1 LATTTISYFR
11 DYTKPKST
19 IALGLF
25 YALTFVLAWLVAP
38 SAQAQDRKGKQP
50 LTNPQAEE
58 IFIEAMK
65 QNMLGD
71 KEKAL
76 SYLAKAA
83 DANPENG
90 SIYYKIADIKAG
102 QNKLKEAEEY
112 INKALELSE
121 DNKYF
126 YMLGAEIALNQQKF
140 KEGAKL
146 LTKALKK
153 FPYAEDIYPYL
164 AETYVA
170 QREYDQALKVY
181 DRYHKNFGPTEET
194 SRQKQ
199 SILLKMNKLGLAIEE
214 AKNLVAAYTDEP
226 AYGMMLVEMLL
237 SNEKISE
244 AENYIKEHNTS
255 LATQPTYHLLLYEI
269 AIKKGKGTEA
279 QREMMAA
286 LGHSDL
292 PLENKIKYLGRYFT
306 GGMSAEDSVFI
317 AQALD
322 TILVVHA
329 SDARAYILKADFLAS
344 RGQVEQARAL
354 YTRSLAF
361 DETKFAVWEQIVKID
376 LDLQEMDSLIAH
388 TDRAVEFFP
397 TNGVFWFYNGVANA
411 AKKRNEKAIIALER
425 AKKFSLNNEGI
436 LKDAGS
442 WLGDL
447 YHGEKK
453 FESSDLAY
461 ADVLALDSLNA
472 HVLNNWGYYLS
483 LREEKLALAER
494 LGRKLMAIEPNE
506 ATYQDTYGWI
516 LYKAKKYDAALPFL
530 EKAGTVSDASGTVQE
545 HLGDLYFQL
554 GQTEKALEYWQK
566 AAKNKPE
573 QPEMLQKKIRQR
585 TVTP

>member
-1 LATTTISYFR
+1 MF
-11 DYTKPKST
+11 
-19 IALGLF
+19 GLF
-25 YALTFVLAWLVAP
+25 HACIFVWAFFAVQVG
-38 SAQAQDRKGKQP
+38 QAQDRKGKQP

-65 QNMLGD
+65 QDMLGD

-83 DANPENG
+83 DANPENAA
-90 SIYYKIADIKAG
+90 INYKIADIKAG
-102 QNKLKEAEEY
+102 QNKLDEAEQY
-112 INKALELSE
+112 IAKALEQ
-121 DNKYF
+121 DDNNKYY
-126 YMLGAEIALNQQKF
+126 YMLGAEIALNQRKY

-146 LTKALKK
+146 LTKAIKK

-170 QREYDQALKVY
+170 QKEYDQALKVY
-181 DRYHKNFGPTEET
+181 DKYHKTFGPTEET

-214 AKNLVAAYTDEP
+214 AKTLVAAYPDEP
-226 AYGMMLVEMLL
+226 AYGIMMVEMLL
-237 SNEKISE
+237 SNDKTPE
-244 AENYIKEHNTS
+244 AEKYLKEHNTS
-255 LATQPTYHLLLYEI
+255 LASQPTYSLLLYEI
-269 AIKKGKGTEA
+269 AVKKGNATEA
-279 QREMMAA
+279 QRYMMAA
-286 LGHSDL
+286 LGNPDL

-306 GGMSAEDSVFI
+306 VGISAEDSLFI
-317 AQALD
+317 VQALD

-329 SDARAYILKADFLAS
+329 ADARAYILKADFLAA
-344 RGQVEQARAL
+344 RGQVAKARAL
-354 YTRSLAF
+354 YSKSLAF

-388 TDRAVEFFP
+388 TDRAVEYFP

-411 AKKRNEKAIIALER
+411 TKKRNAKAITALER

-461 ADVLALDSLNA
+461 ADVLAIDSLNA

-516 LYKAKKYDAALPFL
+516 LYKVKKYAAALPFL
-530 EKAGTVSDASGTVQE
+530 EKAGTATDASGTVQE
-545 HLGDLYFQL
+545 HLGDVYFQL

-566 AAKNKPE
+566 AANNKPE
-573 QPEMLQKKIRQR
+573 KPEVLQKKIRQR